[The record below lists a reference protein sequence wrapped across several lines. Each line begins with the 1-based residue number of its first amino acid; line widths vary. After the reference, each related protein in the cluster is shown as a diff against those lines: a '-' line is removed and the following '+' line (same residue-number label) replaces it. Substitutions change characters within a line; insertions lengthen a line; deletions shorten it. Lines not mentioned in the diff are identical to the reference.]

1 MNASEI
7 LELVRAGYT
16 KAEIAEMDNS
26 MQSPPDPAG
35 HEDPAPDHEDPAPD
49 HEDPAPADEQLNK
62 RLDGIEARINH
73 LINKSNYDA
82 VKNSRQ
88 PDKPVETTDEILA
101 AYVRGQKKEE

>member
-16 KAEIAEMDNS
+16 KAEIAEMENS

-35 HEDPAPDHEDPAPD
+35 HEDPAPDHEDPAPVD
-49 HEDPAPADEQLNK
+49 DQLNK
-62 RLDGIEARINH
+62 RLEGIEARINH
-73 LINKSNYDA
+73 LINKSNYEA

-88 PDKPVETTDEILA
+88 PEKPVETTDEILA